1 MYFVGCMQIFIMAAI
16 SFERYYSIQN
26 SLKKINKKTMIK
38 VILLCFFV
46 SIFWSLAPL
55 LGWSTYS
62 LEDSLTGCCVEY
74 KSRSINVVSYN
85 IAMFIFV
92 FCIPFGFIFISNVKL
107 VKIVRKNYA
116 LLVLF

>member
-1 MYFVGCMQIFIMAAI
+1 MYFVGCSQIFIMTAI
-16 SFERYYSIQN
+16 SFERYYIIKN
-26 SLKKINKKTMIK
+26 PLDKINKKTMIN
-38 VILLCFFV
+38 VIIICLLF
-46 SIFWSLAPL
+46 SLFWSIAPL
-55 LGWSTYS
+55 LGWSHYS
-62 LEDSLTGCCVEY
+62 FEASLTGCCVEY